1 MFVER
6 SILVTAHLQAPVHRL
21 LTPLAPGLHPST
33 SLKFQMLSLL
43 SLLPLA
49 SISAPGGSYIISKS
63 IQLEVLRRSY
73 KLERNLTTVDG
84 RIRLV
89 KLKERK
95 RERKKVRPPTKHFTP
110 QARPSSKSMRPLESA
125 FQSYTLM
132 VLILYYHVPS
142 VLPRYLVFHHH
153 NDKTL

>member
-6 SILVTAHLQAPVHRL
+6 SIIVTVHLQAPLAVHRL
-21 LTPLAPGLHPST
+21 LTPPGLHP

-49 SISAPGGSYIISKS
+49 SISAPGGSSIISKS

-73 KLERNLTTVDG
+73 KLERNLTTVDDFSG

-89 KLKERK
+89 KEREK
-95 RERKKVRPPTKHFTP
+95 FGLLRNISHLELDRPRKACSLRIRFPIIYINV
-110 QARPSSKSMRPLESA
+110 SD
-125 FQSYTLM
+125 
-132 VLILYYHVPS
+132 
-142 VLPRYLVFHHH
+142 LVG
-153 NDKTL
+153 L